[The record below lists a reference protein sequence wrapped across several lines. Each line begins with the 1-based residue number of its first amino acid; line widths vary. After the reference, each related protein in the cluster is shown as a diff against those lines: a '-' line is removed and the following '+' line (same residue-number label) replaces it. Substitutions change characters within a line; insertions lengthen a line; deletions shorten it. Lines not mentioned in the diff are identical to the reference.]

1 MEMKTMTKAKKAA
14 PVDLTGQ
21 DAIKAV
27 EDAVSKATDQLNN
40 IQSVASEAGELLTA
54 AAKESYEGA
63 VALQKEAAENLR
75 VLTDNAVAHVNALVA
90 VKDINEA
97 SKLQMAFV
105 EAQGKLIQ
113 DQVKSIVEKS
123 QANLRSAY
131 EPVVAFSNDAVK
143 RFAA

>member
-1 MEMKTMTKAKKAA
+1 MTKAKKAA
-14 PVDLTGQ
+14 PIDLMGQ
-21 DAIKAV
+21 DPLKAV
-27 EDAVSKATDQLNN
+27 QDAVAKVTEQLNGF
-40 IQSVASEAGELLTA
+40 QPLASEAGELLTA

-75 VLTDNAVAHVNALVA
+75 VLTDNAVAHINAIVA
-90 VKDINEA
+90 VKDFNED

-113 DQVKSIVEKS
+113 DQVKAYVEKS

-143 RFAA
+143 RLAA